1 MTMAVSDNVTHELL
15 IKLCEKLDSNWKIT
29 DKQSDQLTLATLDHN
44 KRLQDELDRT
54 KKQLEIA
61 VDALKDFSIHPDNSV
76 KKYAKKAL
84 EQITA
89 EQKIAK

>member
-1 MTMAVSDNVTHELL
+1 MTRPISKDTTNELL
-15 IKLCEKLDSNWKIT
+15 VNVVGLR
-29 DKQSDQLTLATLDHN
+29 QQ
-44 KRLQDELDRT
+44 LDRT

-84 EQITA
+84 DKITA
-89 EQKIAK
+89 EQKD